1 MKRSRINAEI
11 KNAMEICKR
20 LSFFLPDFAGWSPGT
35 RDLVLRMK

>member
-20 LSFFLPDFAGWSPGT
+20 LSFFLPDFAGWSRRNGSAGM
-35 RDLVLRMK
+35 RMK